1 MPSTYTINRTVAYV
15 QRFIRQCPLTFTN
28 TNDPAFGIGDWVRN
42 LILGPPFSWRWN
54 RAVVPTITAVVGQN
68 NYQVNLP
75 TFGWI
80 EQASIT
86 DTTASP
92 NAAYELQV
100 GLTFTQEV
108 VNNQPTRISP
118 WLDDNNGNITF
129 RLQPPPDKAYLL
141 NIVSQNASPNFKSMS
156 DTWAPIPD
164 YMQNVVQELYLA
176 KAYQY
181 FGHELFAPTMQMAV
195 RMLVA
200 VSEGLTETQKNIFI
214 QDFLDTAITKQSAGQ
229 MSQIG
234 NQSRSLT

>member
-1 MPSTYTINRTVAYV
+1 MPSTYTLNRTVAYT
-15 QRFIRQCPLTFTN
+15 QRFIRNCPLTFTN

-42 LILGPPFSWRWN
+42 LILGAPFSWRWN
-54 RAVVPTITAVVGQN
+54 RVAVPTITAVVGQN

-75 TFGWI
+75 TFGQI

-86 DTTASP
+86 DTTVSP

-108 VNNQPTRISP
+108 VNNQPTHVSA
-118 WLDDNNGNITF
+118 WLDDGNGNITF

-141 NIVSQNASPNFKSMS
+141 NIVSQNSSPTFKNMS

-176 KAYQY
+176 KAFQY
-181 FGHELFAPTMQMAV
+181 FGDERFAATMQMGV
-195 RMLVA
+195 RSLVA
-200 VSEGLTETQKNIFI
+200 VSQGLTAAQKNIFI
-214 QDFLDTAITKQSAGQ
+214 SDFLATELTKENAQQNAQ
-229 MSQIG
+229 FG
-234 NQSRSLT
+234 NQSRNLV